1 MKPILFSAHA
11 LQQLALRG
19 ASEEEV
25 RTAIREGEPLPAREG
40 RMSFRKN
47 FPYRAAWKGKLY
59 DVKQV
64 MPIVIEET
72 EALVVVTVYV
82 FYFGGES

>member
-11 LQQLALRG
+11 RQQLALRG

-25 RTAIREGEPLPAREG
+25 VSAIREGEQLPAREG
-40 RMSFRKN
+40 RISFRKN

-64 MPIVIEET
+64 LPIVIEET

>member
-1 MKPILFSAHA
+1 MKPILLSAHA
-11 LQQLALRG
+11 RQQLALRG

-25 RTAIREGEPLPAREG
+25 VSAIREGEPLPARE
-40 RMSFRKN
+40 RRVSFRKN

-64 MPIVIEET
+64 LPIVIEET